1 MTTADA
7 GQRSSDLAS
16 DKSNEIDKAAQDAQ
30 PVLPANLEPNLEPKL
45 EPKLD
50 MNAIIEPVAHEMKLV
65 EDWLTTNLID
75 DSAFV
80 GDLLKQLFMSG
91 GKRIRPLVSLL
102 ASKASLQDETVD
114 PHHCKMSRL
123 HIILAVLTELIHS
136 ASLVHDDVIDK
147 ADTRRGKTTVNKRFN
162 DKMAVLLGDL
172 LFAQASICLARI
184 MNPNIVG
191 VYGQVLGD
199 LCSGEIS
206 QMRQQFSLK
215 VDFDAYIQKSIGKT
229 ASLIAAGAHCGAILN
244 ARENSVVQSL
254 KDYGLNLGICF
265 QIVDDLLDVTGSAA
279 STGKPVGGDLKNG
292 LITAPGLYILE
303 RQDDVSSRFAELIQQ
318 GKIEEEEGLQEAIAI
333 MKDYGGVEKAERLAQ
348 SYGEKA
354 RQSLA
359 VLADSPS
366 RQALSAIIDYVL
378 LRKS

>member
-16 DKSNEIDKAAQDAQ
+16 DKSNEIDKPAQGAQ
-30 PVLPANLEPNLEPKL
+30 AVSPANQSN
-45 EPKLD
+45 LD

-65 EDWLTTNLID
+65 EEWLTTNLID

-102 ASKASLQDETVD
+102 ASKASLQDESVD

-147 ADTRRGKTTVNKRFN
+147 ADTRRGKATVNKRFN

-244 ARENSVVQSL
+244 ARDNLVVQSL

-303 RQDDVSSRFAELIQQ
+303 RQDDISSRFAELIQK

-333 MKDYGGVEKAERLAQ
+333 MKDYGGVEQAERLAQ

-359 VLADSPS
+359 VLADSPA
-366 RQALSAIIDYVL
+366 RQSLSDIIDYVL